1 MCVSEPYGCVRVCL
15 DVLSVWVE
23 AWAAGLS
30 SLYQLVSNPG
40 LLSGLKLWLCQ
51 AGLQSPS

>member
-1 MCVSEPYGCVRVCL
+1 MCVSEPHGCVCVCL